1 MTEIDVIGH
10 LLDVE
15 QQAAEMLLEAQT
27 EADRRISEARNQA
40 DADYKVQYE
49 KIVAEFEKDFAVN
62 VKEVEDS
69 HSDIMAKY
77 RETIESTQTDK
88 ASFTSLLDKLLFA
101 D

>member
-27 EADRRISEARNQA
+27 EADRRITEARNQA
-40 DADYKVQYE
+40 DVEYKAQYE
-49 KIVAEFEKDFAVN
+49 KIVAEFEKNFAAN

-69 HSDIMAKY
+69 HSTVMANY
-77 RETIESTQTDK
+77 RETIESSQIDK